1 MSTPSRHDSEQAP
14 DYDKRSKIALGVA
27 VICGLFVL
35 ETVQAHRVAP
45 QAASPFVWTL
55 LGSVSVG
62 ALLYALWCKAKVRKR
77 G

>member
-45 QAASPFVWTL
+45 QAASPF
-55 LGSVSVG
+55 
-62 ALLYALWCKAKVRKR
+62 R
-77 G
+77 GPQQARPGDPDTAVAAA